1 VTNVAKLF
9 VVSDRKALREQLREL
24 AALPGLMRIVPCHG
38 HPIEQAP
45 ADTLRSVAD
54 SLG

>member
-1 VTNVAKLF
+1 MFIARF
-9 VVSDRKALREQLREL
+9 ADGRREQLREL